1 MQNELNFDVS
11 IILYKEDI
19 DNCNHSVIGHVT
31 RETVVSIDK
40 LAFLID
46 R

>member
-19 DNCNHSVIGHVT
+19 DNCNHSVIGHVI
-31 RETVVSIDK
+31 VVSIDK